1 VTSSP
6 APDTRKTANH
16 RGHQK
21 TGSRVRLDELYF
33 LEYRKGLLDACREQ
47 RIALVAYSPL
57 GTGRHLASETVTRVA
72 HRLGRTAAQV
82 LLRWCVQRG
91 VPSIPKSRHRE
102 LIAENAQ
109 IRLRPVER
117 GRCSARCARSNRS
130 HGASARAQMVVTA
143 ASSSAS
149 DEIVASGD
157 MYRPFDGDADGSD
170 DSGGGQ
176 GPPVMLV
183 GDEPDQGGTI
193 DNRLGRSC
201 IDRSVS

>member
-109 IRLRPVER
+109 IFDFALSNEDVAQLDALDRTGHTER
-117 GRCSARCARSNRS
+117 ALERRWW
-130 HGASARAQMVVTA
+130 
-143 ASSSAS
+143 
-149 DEIVASGD
+149 
-157 MYRPFDGDADGSD
+157 
-170 DSGGGQ
+170 
-176 GPPVMLV
+176 
-183 GDEPDQGGTI
+183 
-193 DNRLGRSC
+193 
-201 IDRSVS
+201 